1 MGVRIPPGLPLLLK
15 RSEGTMENVGGVEQP
30 KRIVAIAYVI
40 AALAL
45 GVFLEKVVELLLSYS
60 RVNDAALLGD
70 WSMSTVVGFALA
82 AVIAIVVWRIPR
94 TQTVSLE
101 VALELQRVTWPS
113 LRETRAATVA
123 VIVASAVAAVILGVF
138 DMVWSWLS
146 AKIY

>member
-1 MGVRIPPGLPLLLK
+1 MD
-15 RSEGTMENVGGVEQP
+15 NVGGVEQP
-30 KRIVAIAYVI
+30 KRIVAIAYVV

-45 GVFLEKVVELLLSYS
+45 GVFLEKVVELGLSYS
-60 RVNDAALLGD
+60 RVNDFAVLGD
-70 WSMSTVVGFALA
+70 WSLSTVLGFAIAA
-82 AVIAIVVWRIPR
+82 AVAVVVWRIPR

-113 LRETRAATVA
+113 LRETRAATMA

>member
-1 MGVRIPPGLPLLLK
+1 
-15 RSEGTMENVGGVEQP
+15 MENVGGVEQP
-30 KRIVAIAYVI
+30 KRIVAIAYVV
-40 AALAL
+40 AALAV
-45 GVFLEKVVELLLSYS
+45 GVFFEKVIELVLSYA
-60 RVNDAALLGD
+60 RVNDFAVLGD
-70 WSMSTVVGFALA
+70 WSLSTLLGFAIAAAA
-82 AVIAIVVWRIPR
+82 AVVVWRIPR

>member
-1 MGVRIPPGLPLLLK
+1 MD
-15 RSEGTMENVGGVEQP
+15 NAGGVEQP
-30 KRIVAIAYVI
+30 KRIVAIAYVV

-45 GVFLEKVVELLLSYS
+45 GVFLEKVIELVLSYA
-60 RVNDAALLGD
+60 RVNDFAVLGD
-70 WSMSTVVGFALA
+70 WSLSTVLGFGLA
-82 AVIAIVVWRIPR
+82 AAAAVVVWRIPR

-123 VIVASAVAAVILGVF
+123 VIVASAIASLVLGVF

>member
-1 MGVRIPPGLPLLLK
+1 MD
-15 RSEGTMENVGGVEQP
+15 NVGGIEQP
-30 KRIVAIAYVI
+30 KRIVAIAYVV

-45 GVFLEKVVELLLSYS
+45 GVFLEKVIELALAYA
-60 RVNDAALLGD
+60 RVNDFEVVGGWLLSSVLGFGIAAAAAL
-70 WSMSTVVGFALA
+70 
-82 AVIAIVVWRIPR
+82 VVWRIPR

-123 VIVASAVAAVILGVF
+123 VIVASVVASLILGVF

-146 AKIY
+146 AVVYKIQ

>member
-1 MGVRIPPGLPLLLK
+1 MD
-15 RSEGTMENVGGVEQP
+15 NAGGVEQP
-30 KRIVAIAYVI
+30 KRIVAIAYVV

-45 GVFLEKVVELLLSYS
+45 GVFLENVIGLVLSYT
-60 RVNDAALLGD
+60 RMNDFSVVGD
-70 WSMSTVVGFALA
+70 WSLSTVLGFGAA
-82 AVIAIVVWRIPR
+82 AVAAFVVWRIPR

-113 LRETRAATVA
+113 IRETRAATIA
-123 VIVASAVAAVILGVF
+123 VIVASGVASLILGVF

>member
-1 MGVRIPPGLPLLLK
+1 
-15 RSEGTMENVGGVEQP
+15 MENVGGVEQP
-30 KRIVAIAYVI
+30 KRIVGIAYVV

-45 GVFLEKVVELLLSYS
+45 GVFLENVIALALSYA
-60 RVNDAALLGD
+60 RVNDFAVVGD
-70 WSMSTVVGFALA
+70 WSLSNVLGFAIA
-82 AVIAIVVWRIPR
+82 AVAAVVVWRIPR

-113 LRETRAATVA
+113 VRETRAATVA
-123 VIVASAVAAVILGVF
+123 VIVASVIASVILGVF

>member
-1 MGVRIPPGLPLLLK
+1 MD
-15 RSEGTMENVGGVEQP
+15 NVGGVEQP
-30 KRIVAIAYVI
+30 KRIVAIAYVG
-40 AALAL
+40 AALAR
-45 GVFLEKVVELLLSYS
+45 GEFLQNVIELVLSYA
-60 RVNDAALLGD
+60 RVNDFAVLGD
-70 WSMSTVVGFALA
+70 WSLSTLLGFAIAA
-82 AVIAIVVWRIPR
+82 AVAVVVWRIPR

-113 LRETRAATVA
+113 LRETRAATMA

>member
-1 MGVRIPPGLPLLLK
+1 
-15 RSEGTMENVGGVEQP
+15 MENVGGVEQP
-30 KRIVAIAYVI
+30 KRIVGIAYVV

-45 GVFLEKVVELLLSYS
+45 GVFLEKVVELVLAYS
-60 RVNDAALLGD
+60 RVNDFAVVGD
-70 WSMSTVVGFALA
+70 WSLSTVLGFGLA
-82 AVIAIVVWRIPR
+82 AATAGGVWRIPR

-113 LRETRAATVA
+113 VRETRAATVA
-123 VIVASAVAAVILGVF
+123 VIVASAIASVILGVF